1 MLKARDFRRQ
11 AWDSLNGLWGTMALV
26 TLVFVAIM
34 SLSGGIPFG
43 FYIIGGPLTLGATQ
57 IYMSIIRK
65 NRKPEIG
72 QLFDGFNNFGSS
84 LILMLLN
91 QLLIFLWTML
101 FIIPGIIKSYS
112 YSMSYYVLADN
123 PAMSPND
130 ARKKSMELM
139 KGNKWRL
146 FCLDFSFIGWE
157 LLTIITFGIASFWVT
172 PYKEAAY
179 AAFYQNLLVEQGL
192 VTPEA
197 PAEETYADTAATDI

>member
-1 MLKARDFRRQ
+1 MLKARDFKKQ
-11 AWDSLNGLWGTMALV
+11 AWNSLNGLWGTMALV

-91 QLLIFLWTML
+91 QLLIF
-101 FIIPGIIKSYS
+101 FVDAAA
-112 YSMSYYVLADN
+112 YYPRHYQVV
-123 PAMSPND
+123 
-130 ARKKSMELM
+130 
-139 KGNKWRL
+139 
-146 FCLDFSFIGWE
+146 FVQHE
-157 LLTIITFGIASFWVT
+157 LLRACG
-172 PYKEAAY
+172 
-179 AAFYQNLLVEQGL
+179 
-192 VTPEA
+192 
-197 PAEETYADTAATDI
+197 